1 MGIRIE
7 NEFAVPASIEDAWRV
22 LIDVPRVVPCMPGTE
37 LTEAIDERR
46 FRAKAR
52 MRVGPIELLFGGE
65 GELYDVDSTGHTAKL
80 RAKGSDT
87 KGRGAFQTLMDF
99 SLVAQG
105 DETLVRVASDIT
117 LSGSVAQHA
126 RGAGL
131 IKEMARQL
139 AGQFANNLAR
149 LITSENPHDAPA
161 SEQAAES
168 APRPHSEPQSSRP
181 QSAAAVSGI
190 ALLFAAIKAW
200 LRRLFGA
207 RS

>member
-1 MGIRIE
+1 VGIRIE
-7 NEFAVPASIEDAWRV
+7 NEFAVPASIEDAWQV

-46 FRAKAR
+46 FRATAR
-52 MRVGPIELLFGGE
+52 LRVGPIELLFRGE
-65 GELYDVDSTGHTAKL
+65 GELHGVDSARHTAKL

-87 KGRGAFQTLMDF
+87 KGRGAFQTMMNFTLA
-99 SLVAQG
+99 AQG
-105 DETLVRVASDIT
+105 EETLVRVDSDLT

-139 AGQFANNLAR
+139 SGQFAKNLAQ
-149 LITSENPHDAPA
+149 LITSENPRSAPA
-161 SEQAAES
+161 SGQAAETT
-168 APRPHSEPQSSRP
+168 PRPHSQPHSQA
-181 QSAAAVSGI
+181 QGTAAVSGI
-190 ALLFAAIKAW
+190 ALLFAGIKAW
-200 LRRLFGA
+200 LRRRFGA

>member
-1 MGIRIE
+1 VGIRIE

-22 LIDVPRVVPCMPGTE
+22 LIDAPRVVPCMPGTE
-37 LTEAIDERR
+37 LTEAIDEHR
-46 FRAKAR
+46 FRATAR
-52 MRVGPIELLFGGE
+52 LRVGPIELLFRGE
-65 GELYDVDSTGHTAKL
+65 GELYDVDSAGHTAKL

-87 KGRGAFQTLMDF
+87 KGRGAFQTLMNF
-99 SLVAQG
+99 SLTAQG
-105 DETLVRVASDIT
+105 AETLVRVDSDLT

-139 AGQFANNLAR
+139 SGQFAKNLAR
-149 LITSENPHDAPA
+149 LIAAENPQGGPA

-168 APRPHSEPQSSRP
+168 SPRPRSEPQH
-181 QSAAAVSGI
+181 AAAVSGI

-200 LRRLFGA
+200 LRRRFGA

>member
-1 MGIRIE
+1 MGIRFE
-7 NEFAVPASIEDAWRV
+7 NSFAVPAALDDAWKT
-22 LIDVPRVVPCMPGTE
+22 LIDLPRVVPCMPGTE
-37 LTEAIDERR
+37 LTEAIDARR
-46 FRAKAR
+46 FRATAR

-65 GELYDVDSTGHTAKL
+65 GELYDVDSTGHTARL

-87 KGRGAFQTLMDF
+87 KGRGAFQTLMNF

-105 DETLVRVASDIT
+105 AETLVRVDSDLT

-139 AGQFANNLAR
+139 AGQFADNLAR
-149 LITSENPHDAPA
+149 LIASENPHDGPA
-161 SEQAAES
+161 SGQATES
-168 APRPHSEPQSSRP
+168 TARPHSEPQR
-181 QSAAAVSGI
+181 AAAVSGI
-190 ALLFAAIKAW
+190 SLLFAAIKAW

-207 RS
+207 PR

>member
-1 MGIRIE
+1 VGIRIE

-22 LIDVPRVVPCMPGTE
+22 LIDAPRVVPCMPGTE

-46 FRAKAR
+46 FRATAR
-52 MRVGPIELLFGGE
+52 LRVGPIELLFRGE
-65 GELYDVDSTGHTAKL
+65 GELYDVDSAGHTAKL

-87 KGRGAFQTLMDF
+87 KGRGAFQTLMTF
-99 SLVAQG
+99 TLAAQG
-105 DETLVRVASDIT
+105 AETLVRVDSDLA

-139 AGQFANNLAR
+139 SGQFAKNLAQ
-149 LITSENPHDAPA
+149 LIA
-161 SEQAAES
+161 SESPQHVPAPGQPAEPPS
-168 APRPHSEPQSSRP
+168 SPHSRRQST
-181 QSAAAVSGI
+181 AAVSGF

-200 LRRLFGA
+200 LRRRFGA
-207 RS
+207 SP

>member
-1 MGIRIE
+1 VGIKIE

-37 LTEAIDERR
+37 LTEVIDERR
-46 FRAKAR
+46 FHATAR
-52 MRVGPIELLFGGE
+52 LRVGPIELLFRGE
-65 GELYDVDSTGHTAKL
+65 GELHDVDSAGHTAKL

-87 KGRGAFQTLMDF
+87 KGRGAFQTLMNF

-105 DETLVRVASDIT
+105 AETLVRVDSDLT

-139 AGQFANNLAR
+139 SGQFAQNLAR
-149 LITSENPHDAPA
+149 LITSENPQEAPA
-161 SEQAAES
+161 SDRSAET
-168 APRPHSEPQSSRP
+168 APRPQSEPQRV
-181 QSAAAVSGI
+181 AAVSGI

-207 RS
+207 RT

>member
-22 LIDVPRVVPCMPGTE
+22 LVDVPRVVPCMPGTE

-46 FRAKAR
+46 FRATAR
-52 MRVGPIELLFGGE
+52 LRVGPIELLFRGE
-65 GELYDVDSTGHTAKL
+65 GELCDVDSAGHTAKL

-87 KGRGAFQTLMDF
+87 KGRGAFQTLMNF

-105 DETLVRVASDIT
+105 AETLVRVDSDLT

-139 AGQFANNLAR
+139 SGQFAKNLAH
-149 LITSENPHDAPA
+149 LITSEKPQHVPA
-161 SEQAAES
+161 SGPAAEADS
-168 APRPHSEPQSSRP
+168 PPHSRPQSSRP

-190 ALLFAAIKAW
+190 ALLFGAIKAW
-200 LRRLFGA
+200 LRRRFGA